1 MKKLIY
7 YWSPCLNKVATV
19 KATINSALSLSKYSK
34 DYDVKIINVCGEW
47 NNYKS
52 YLQANNIGLEKLSF
66 DYYNFLPK
74 NGFIK
79 SRISYL
85 IIILISFIPLIVFLK
100 NKKPDF
106 FIIHLIT
113 SLPLVLINLLKSK
126 TKIILRI
133 SGFPKLNFLRK
144 KLWKVSRKKIFKIT
158 CPTQDLKINLINNN
172 IFEEN
177 KIIKLFDPVIN
188 ISEFIKK
195 KNDKNENLIIKLD
208 KPFFI
213 AAGRLTK
220 QKNFIYLIGEF
231 KKFLGI
237 YPDEKLLIFG
247 EGELKSKILRE
258 IKLSNTSEN
267 IKLCGYTNN
276 IYKYMVKSKAFI
288 LSSLW
293 EDPGFV
299 MIESALCN
307 TLIISSDCQNGPKEF
322 LLNGKAGL
330 IFKSNLKNELYNKLI
345 EFKKSNEIDLY
356 KKRILAKKN
365 SNNFT
370 MFRHYKTLR
379 QILEND

>member
-144 KLWKVSRKKIFKIT
+144 KLWKVSKKKIFKIT
-158 CPTQDLKINLINNN
+158 CPTRDLKINLINNN

-231 KKFLGI
+231 KKFLEI

-345 EFKKSNEIDLY
+345 EFKKSSEIDLY

>member
-52 YLQANNIGLEKLSF
+52 YLKENNIGLEKLSF

-158 CPTQDLKINLINNN
+158 CPTRDLKINLINNN

-195 KNDKNENLIIKLD
+195 KMIK
-208 KPFFI
+208 I
-213 AAGRLTK
+213 
-220 QKNFIYLIGEF
+220 
-231 KKFLGI
+231 
-237 YPDEKLLIFG
+237 
-247 EGELKSKILRE
+247 
-258 IKLSNTSEN
+258 
-267 IKLCGYTNN
+267 
-276 IYKYMVKSKAFI
+276 
-288 LSSLW
+288 
-293 EDPGFV
+293 
-299 MIESALCN
+299 
-307 TLIISSDCQNGPKEF
+307 
-322 LLNGKAGL
+322 
-330 IFKSNLKNELYNKLI
+330 
-345 EFKKSNEIDLY
+345 
-356 KKRILAKKN
+356 
-365 SNNFT
+365 
-370 MFRHYKTLR
+370 
-379 QILEND
+379 

>member
-7 YWSPCLNKVATV
+7 YRSPCLNKVATV

-195 KNDKNENLIIKLD
+195 KNDKNKNLIVNLD

>member
-365 SNNFT
+365 ANNFT

>member
-158 CPTQDLKINLINNN
+158 CPTRDLKINLINNN
-172 IFEEN
+172 IFEKN

-345 EFKKSNEIDLY
+345 EFKKSSEIDLY
-356 KKRILAKKN
+356 KKKILAKKN

>member
-231 KKFLGI
+231 KKFLEI

>member
-52 YLQANNIGLEKLSF
+52 YLKENNIGLEKLSF